1 MNPFKDKLDAIKLL
15 LGVKLAEV
23 DTSVEEPSTTTETE
37 QSTATAKDGT
47 IIKWDGELAQG
58 VDIFV
63 VGHTG
68 QMPAPDGN
76 IEFEDGTIVAV
87 SAGKVTSITA
97 SVAPEQSVND
107 MPVMASVDLEPINAE
122 ILELRAQMVILQN
135 KANEVNEANN
145 LSFSKI
151 IELVELMNVTP
162 EVKAEPIGTNF
173 SKQEEKQNRI
183 NALAAAIK
191 SLPKR

>member
-1 MNPFKDKLDAIKLL
+1 MNPLKDKLDAIKAL
-15 LGVKLAEV
+15 LGIKLAEV
-23 DTSVEEPSTTTETE
+23 EPMVEEPSTTTETE
-37 QSTATAKDGT
+37 QSTATSKDGT
-47 IIKWDGELAQG
+47 IVKWDGELAPG
-58 VDIFV
+58 VEIFV
-63 VGHTG
+63 VDPTG

-76 IEFEDGTIVAV
+76 IEFEDGTIVVV
-87 SAGKVTSITA
+87 SAGKVDSITEA
-97 SVAPEQSVND
+97 TAAPEQQ

-122 ILELRAQMVILQN
+122 ILELRTQLVLLEK
-135 KANEVNEANN
+135 KANEINEANKLN
-145 LSFSKI
+145 FSKI

-191 SLPKR
+191 GLPKR